1 MIGTVDLRRLAAC
14 TALVAGAWAG
24 VAAAADS
31 SATLAARQ
39 EQARKQRSELRV
51 RIQKL
56 QKDIDRQESSRREAA
71 DALRASES
79 AISSIDRRLA
89 ELAGQKRDAEAD
101 LAHIA
106 ADTAA
111 RRKELAARQAEL
123 AEQLRS
129 EYASGLS
136 PWTALLSG
144 NDPQAI
150 GRELGYLGYVSKARA
165 DTLRAIRRVLQEL
178 DGLRTRAEG
187 RRKELLQ
194 VARQTQEQKDELE
207 RQKLEHQKVLAGIE
221 AQLKQQRGQA
231 QTLEH
236 NDQRMG
242 RLIQG
247 LDRAI
252 AEQREAERKER
263 ERRRAEAERKA
274 REARAALERQRQAE
288 QAARQAQ
295 KAAQARKEAQAQQEA
310 QEQARQAREQVEAAR
325 AQARRAE
332 AEKAEAERARQAQQ
346 AGRAAARAEAAPNL
360 PPPGGFGGLKHGL
373 PYPVRGEVQGRFG
386 MSRPDGGLWRGIVL
400 RTAAGTP
407 VHAVAAGRVVYASW
421 LRGFGNLLIID
432 HGEKFL
438 SIYGYNQSLL
448 KQVGDIVRAG
458 ETIATVG
465 ATGGQV
471 EPGLYFEI
479 RQAGVPVNPLL
490 WLGH

>member
-14 TALVAGAWAG
+14 TALIAGAWAG

-31 SATLAARQ
+31 SAALAARQ
-39 EQARKQRSELRV
+39 EQARQQRSELRV

-71 DALRASES
+71 DALQASES

-89 ELAGQKRDAEAD
+89 ELADQKRAAEAD

-178 DGLRTRAEG
+178 DGLRARAEA

-194 VARQTQEQKDELE
+194 VAQQTQEQKDELE
-207 RQKLEHQKVLAGIE
+207 RQKLERQKVLASID

-247 LDRAI
+247 LDQAI
-252 AEQREAERKER
+252 AQQREAERKER

-274 REARAALERQRQAE
+274 RERQRQAE
-288 QAARQAQ
+288 LAARQ
-295 KAAQARKEAQAQQEA
+295 AQARKEAQQAQ
-310 QEQARQAREQVEAAR
+310 QAREQVEAAR

-332 AEKAEAERARQAQQ
+332 AEKAEADRAAADKAAADKAEADRARPAQPQ
-346 AGRAAARAEAAPNL
+346 AGRAAAQAETAPRL
-360 PPPGGFGGLKHGL
+360 APPGGFGGLSHGL
-373 PYPVRGEVQGRFG
+373 PYPVRGQVQGRFG

>member
-1 MIGTVDLRRLAAC
+1 MRRLAGCA
-14 TALVAGAWAG
+14 ALIAGAWAG

-31 SATLAARQ
+31 SAVLAARQ

-56 QKDIDRQESSRREAA
+56 QKDIDQQEASRHEAA
-71 DALRASES
+71 DALQASES
-79 AISSIDRRLA
+79 AISSIDRRLV
-89 ELAGQKRDAEAD
+89 ELADQKHAAEDD
-101 LAHIA
+101 LARIA
-106 ADTAA
+106 TDTAA

-123 AEQLRS
+123 AAQLRS

-178 DGLRTRAEG
+178 ESLRARAEA
-187 RRKELLQ
+187 RRKELLE
-194 VARQTQEQKDELE
+194 VAQQTEQQKEELE
-207 RQKLEHQKVLAGIE
+207 RQKAEHQKVLASID

-231 QTLEH
+231 HTLEH

-242 RLIQG
+242 RLIEG
-247 LDRAI
+247 LDQAI
-252 AEQREAERKER
+252 AQQREAERKER
-263 ERRRAEAERKA
+263 ERRKAEAERKA
-274 REARAALERQRQAE
+274 REALEARRRQAE
-288 QAARQAQ
+288 QAARQA
-295 KAAQARKEAQAQQEA
+295 AQARKEAQARQEAQAQQQAQEQA

-325 AQARRAE
+325 AQARQAEAQKAE
-332 AEKAEAERARQAQQ
+332 AEKARQAQQ
-346 AGRAAARAEAAPNL
+346 QAAPAAPQAAPSL
-360 PPPGGFGGLKHGL
+360 PPPGGFSGLKHGL
-373 PYPVRGEVQGRFG
+373 PYPVHGEVQGRFG

-400 RTAAGTP
+400 RTAAGTA
-407 VHAVAAGRVVYASW
+407 VHAVAPGRVVYASW
-421 LRGFGNLLIID
+421 LRGFGNILIID
-432 HGEKFL
+432 HGDKYL

-448 KQVGDIVRAG
+448 KQVGDVVRAG

-479 RQAGVPVNPLL
+479 RHAGVPVNPLL

>member
-1 MIGTVDLRRLAAC
+1 
-14 TALVAGAWAG
+14 
-24 VAAAADS
+24 
-31 SATLAARQ
+31 
-39 EQARKQRSELRV
+39 V

-71 DALRASES
+71 DALQASES

-89 ELAGQKRDAEAD
+89 ELAGQKRAAEAD
-101 LAHIA
+101 LARIA
-106 ADTAA
+106 ADTAD
-111 RRKELAARQAEL
+111 RRKDLAARQAEL
-123 AEQLRS
+123 AAQLRA

-144 NDPQAI
+144 SDPQAI

-178 DGLRTRAEG
+178 DGLRIRAEA

-194 VARQTQEQKDELE
+194 VAQQTQEQKDELE
-207 RQKLEHQKVLAGIE
+207 HQKAEHQKVLASID
-221 AQLKQQRGQA
+221 AQLRQQRGQA

-274 REARAALERQRQAE
+274 REAQERRRQAE

-295 KAAQARKEAQAQQEA
+295 KAAQARKEAQEQQEA

-332 AEKAEAERARQAQQ
+332 TEKAAAEKAGQAQQQ
-346 AGRAAARAEAAPNL
+346 AGRAAAPAGAAPTL

-421 LRGFGNLLIID
+421 LRGFGNILIID
-432 HGEKFL
+432 HGDKYL

-479 RQAGVPVNPLL
+479 RHAGVPVNPLL

>member
-1 MIGTVDLRRLAAC
+1 MIGTADLRRLAGCA
-14 TALVAGAWAG
+14 ALIAGAWAG
-24 VAAAADS
+24 VAVAADS
-31 SATLAARQ
+31 SAVLAARQ
-39 EQARKQRSELRV
+39 EQARKQRSELRG

-56 QKDIDRQESSRREAA
+56 QKDIDHQESSRREAA
-71 DALRASES
+71 DALQASES
-79 AISSIDRRLA
+79 AISSIDRRLT
-89 ELAGQKRDAEAD
+89 ELAAQKSAAEAD
-101 LAHIA
+101 LARIA

-178 DGLRTRAEG
+178 DGLRVRSEA
-187 RRKELLQ
+187 RRQELLQ
-194 VARQTQEQKDELE
+194 VAQQTQEQKDELE
-207 RQKLEHQKVLAGIE
+207 RQKLEHQKVLASID

-247 LDRAI
+247 LDQAI
-252 AEQREAERKER
+252 AQQREAERKER
-263 ERRRAEAERKA
+263 ERRKAEAERRA
-274 REARAALERQRQAE
+274 REARERQLQAE
-288 QAARQAQ
+288 QAARE
-295 KAAQARKEAQAQQEA
+295 AQARKQAQAQAQQQAQA

-325 AQARRAE
+325 AQARQAE
-332 AEKAEAERARQAQQ
+332 AEKARQAQQ
-346 AGRAAARAEAAPNL
+346 QSARAAAQAPATSEPAPRL
-360 PPPGGFGGLKHGL
+360 APPGGFGGLTHGL
-373 PYPVRGEVQGRFG
+373 SYPVRGEVQGRFG

-400 RTAAGTP
+400 RAPAGTA

-421 LRGFGNLLIID
+421 LRGFGNILIID
-432 HGEKFL
+432 HGEKYL

-479 RQAGVPVNPLL
+479 RHAGVPVNPLL